1 VVACFVG
8 GEKMK
13 LGIIINTNNSETA
26 WNALR
31 LGDTALSA
39 GHKVTVF
46 LLGSGV
52 EIENIVDKTYDV
64 AELMKKF
71 TTRKGSLLGCGTC
84 MRLRHREAGVILKST
99 MLDLVQ
105 LIVDSDKVVSFG

>member
-1 VVACFVG
+1 
-8 GEKMK
+8 MK
-13 LGIIINTNNSETA
+13 LGIIINTNNPETA

-31 LGDTALSA
+31 LGDTALTA

-46 LLGSGV
+46 LLGNGV
-52 EIENIVDKTYDV
+52 EVENIVDETYNV
-64 AELMKKF
+64 AELINKF

-84 MRLRHREAGVILKST
+84 MRLRHREAGVILRST

-105 LIVDSDKVVSFG
+105 LVVDSEKVVSFG

>member
-1 VVACFVG
+1 MLEAR
-8 GEKMK
+8 KMK

-52 EIENIVDKTYDV
+52 EIENIVNKTYDV
-64 AELMKKF
+64 AELIKKF

-84 MRLRHREAGVILKST
+84 MRLRHREEAGVILKST

>member
-1 VVACFVG
+1 MLCHGG

-13 LGIIINTNNSETA
+13 LGIIINTNNPETA

-31 LGDTALSA
+31 LGDTALTA

-52 EIENIVDKTYDV
+52 EVENIVDETYNV
-64 AELMKKF
+64 AELINKF

-84 MRLRHREAGVILKST
+84 MRLRHREAGVILRST

-105 LIVDSDKVVSFG
+105 LIVDSEKVVYFG

>member
-1 VVACFVG
+1 
-8 GEKMK
+8 MK
-13 LGIIINTNNSETA
+13 LGIIINTNNAETA
-26 WNALR
+26 WNAFR
-31 LGDTALSA
+31 LGDTALTA
-39 GHKVTVF
+39 GHKVAVF

-52 EIENIVDKTYDV
+52 EVENEVDETYNV
-64 AELMKKF
+64 AELINKF

-105 LIVDSDKVVSFG
+105 LIVDGTK